1 MSGKLHRNKPTGLL
15 WTLPNDR
22 VSTPDLPDV
31 PQAAC
36 GDVVQLYGRSSEA
49 SIEFRWLEVFGGSS
63 NSSQDEVLTKPKH
76 LNLKQQGPKLLAKLD
91 FSLIFE
97 ALKDPHDASSPSKNK
112 FPLDR

>member
-36 GDVVQLYGRSSEA
+36 GDVAQLYGRSSEA